1 MKITV
6 YKCSSPYVLERT
18 EEILQVAREAFSDVP
33 EEAIRGR
40 LKKYPEIAIAED
52 EVGVAGF
59 VFPTPHACGRNRMV
73 GLRFLTVGDRCRNKK
88 LSTLLTGVVLVR
100 AYRKYMAERVLPGGP
115 RQLYVMARICN
126 PKAYYTLT
134 KGNAGVSPELGL
146 GDPRALVA
154 ERSDIYRWME
164 PELGLTHF
172 DISTGLVA
180 DGAAGA
186 GIVPNNTEVGSDD
199 QSDWNRYVP
208 RGSEVMVLMTL
219 DWKYLVNNAM
229 RVVRLLKPKRL
240 RKY

>member
-6 YKCSSPYVLERT
+6 YKCSTPYVLERT
-18 EEILQVAREAFSDVP
+18 EEILSVAREAFSDVP
-33 EEAIRGR
+33 DEAIVGR

-52 EVGVAGF
+52 EIGIAGF
-59 VFPTPHACGRNRMV
+59 VFPTPHACGRYRMV
-73 GLRFLTVGDRCRNKK
+73 GLRFLTVGNRCRNRK

-115 RQLYVMARICN
+115 KQLYVMARICN

-134 KGNAGVSPELGL
+134 KGNAGVSPELAL
-146 GDPRALVA
+146 SNPSALVA
-154 ERSDIYRWME
+154 EREEIYRWME
-164 PELGLTHF
+164 PELGLTQF
-172 DISTGLVA
+172 DMNTGLVA
-180 DGAAGA
+180 DGAVGA
-186 GIVPNNTEVGSDD
+186 GIVPRNTEVGSGD

-208 RGSEVMVLMTL
+208 LGSEVMVLMTL
-219 DWKYLVNNAM
+219 DWKYLLNNAM